1 MNIKALMVIII
12 AVIASLAI
20 ALAAG
25 QNALIAQGGTP
36 LFVIAALIAFAVNWI
51 AFIPANILKTEKFY
65 DLTGAITYLSVI
77 IIISSLSKPLDWR
90 AMIAGAFVIVWALR
104 LGSFLF
110 MRIHADGK
118 DIRFDEIKVNPMRFL
133 VAWTLQG
140 TWVFLTSAS
149 ALAIITS
156 VSRLPLDIFAYVGM
170 AIWVFGFTIE
180 VIADRQKKQFR
191 SNPDNKGKFINVGL
205 WSWSRHPN
213 YFGEITLWTGI
224 TIMSLP
230 LLSGW
235 QWVTLISPIFVILLL
250 TKISGIPTLQRTAK
264 KRWGYDKDYQ
274 DYVKNTSLLIPLP
287 PKG

>member
-1 MNIKALMVIII
+1 MNIKALMVIISAVLISLGI
-12 AVIASLAI
+12 AV
-20 ALAAG
+20 AAG
-25 QNALIAQGGTP
+25 QNALTTSGGTSI
-36 LFVIAALIAFAVNWI
+36 FVIAALIAFGVNWL
-51 AFIPANILKTEKFY
+51 AYIPANIMKTEKFY

-77 IIISSLSKPLDWR
+77 LITSLLSGPLDLR
-90 AMIAGAFVIVWALR
+90 AMIVGAFVVLWALR

-156 VSRLPLDIFAYVGM
+156 ASRLPLDIFAYIGM
-170 AIWVFGFTIE
+170 AVWVFGFAIE

-230 LLSGW
+230 LLSGL

-264 KRWGYDKDYQ
+264 KRWGDDKDYQ
-274 DYVKNTSLLIPLP
+274 NYVKNTSLLIPMP
-287 PKG
+287 PKS

>member
-1 MNIKALMVIII
+1 MKSAIVIII
-12 AVIASLAI
+12 AIVITFLVAI
-20 ALAAG
+20 AAG
-25 QNALIAQGGTP
+25 QGGAITEGGTS
-36 LFVIAALIAFAVNWI
+36 LFLVAAVIAFAVNWI

-77 IIISSLSKPLDWR
+77 IIISSLSQPLDWR
-90 AMIAGAFVIVWALR
+90 AMIVGAFVIIWALR

-149 ALAIITS
+149 ALAIITNS
-156 VSRLPLDIFAYVGM
+156 ARLPLDIFAYVGM

-180 VIADRQKKQFR
+180 VIADRRKKQFR
-191 SNPDNKGKFINVGL
+191 SNPANKGKFINVGL

-224 TIMSLP
+224 TIISLP

-235 QWVTLISPIFVILLL
+235 QWVTLISPIFVIVLL

-264 KRWGYDKDYQ
+264 KRWGDDKDYQ
-274 DYVKNTSLLIPLP
+274 EYVKNTSLLIPLP

>member
-1 MNIKALMVIII
+1 MKSAIVVIIAI
-12 AVIASLAI
+12 VITFLLAI
-20 ALAAG
+20 AAG
-25 QNALIAQGGTP
+25 QGGAITEGGTSLFLIAA
-36 LFVIAALIAFAVNWI
+36 VIAFAVNWF

-77 IIISSLSKPLDWR
+77 IIISSLSQPLDWR
-90 AMIAGAFVIVWALR
+90 AMIVGAFVIIWALR

-156 VSRLPLDIFAYVGM
+156 SARLPLDIFAYVGM

-191 SNPDNKGKFINVGL
+191 NNPDNKGKFINVGL

-235 QWVTLISPIFVILLL
+235 QWVTLISPIFVIILL

-264 KRWGYDKDYQ
+264 KRWGDDKDYQ
-274 DYVKNTSLLIPLP
+274 EYVKNTSLLIPLP

>member
-1 MNIKALMVIII
+1 MKSAIVIII
-12 AVIASLAI
+12 AILITFLVAI
-20 ALAAG
+20 AAG
-25 QNALIAQGGTP
+25 QGGAITEGGTS
-36 LFVIAALIAFAVNWI
+36 LFLVAAVIAFAVNWI

-77 IIISSLSKPLDWR
+77 IIISSLSQPLDWR
-90 AMIAGAFVIVWALR
+90 AMIVGAFVIIWALR

-149 ALAIITS
+149 ALAIITNS
-156 VSRLPLDIFAYVGM
+156 ARLPLDIFAYVGM

-191 SNPDNKGKFINVGL
+191 NNPDNKGKFINVGL

-235 QWVTLISPIFVILLL
+235 QWVTLISPIFVIILL

-264 KRWGYDKDYQ
+264 KRWGDDKDYQ
-274 DYVKNTSLLIPLP
+274 EYVKNTSLLIPLP

>member
-1 MNIKALMVIII
+1 MKSAIVIII
-12 AVIASLAI
+12 AILITFLVAI
-20 ALAAG
+20 AAG
-25 QNALIAQGGTP
+25 QGGAITEGGTSLFLIAA
-36 LFVIAALIAFAVNWI
+36 VIAFAVNWF

-77 IIISSLSKPLDWR
+77 IIISSLSQPLDWR
-90 AMIAGAFVIVWALR
+90 AMIVGAFVIIWALR

-156 VSRLPLDIFAYVGM
+156 SARLPLDIFAYVGM

-191 SNPDNKGKFINVGL
+191 NNPDNKGKFINVGL

-235 QWVTLISPIFVILLL
+235 QWVTLISPIFVIVLL

-264 KRWGYDKDYQ
+264 KRWGDDKDYQ
-274 DYVKNTSLLIPLP
+274 EYVKNTSLLIPLP

>member
-12 AVIASLAI
+12 AVLISLGIAS
-20 ALAAG
+20 AAG
-25 QNALIAQGGTP
+25 QGGAITEGGTS
-36 LFVIAALIAFAVNWI
+36 LFLVAAVIAFAVNWI

-77 IIISSLSKPLDWR
+77 IIISSLSQPLDWR
-90 AMIAGAFVIVWALR
+90 AMIVGAFVIIWALR

-156 VSRLPLDIFAYVGM
+156 SARLPLDIFAYVGM

-191 SNPDNKGKFINVGL
+191 NNPDNKGKFINVGL

-264 KRWGYDKDYQ
+264 KRWGDDKDYQ
-274 DYVKNTSLLIPLP
+274 EYVKNTSLLIPLP

>member
-1 MNIKALMVIII
+1 MNIKPLMVIISAVLISLGI
-12 AVIASLAI
+12 AF
-20 ALAAG
+20 AAG
-25 QNALIAQGGTP
+25 QNALTTEGGTS
-36 LFVIAALIAFAVNWI
+36 LFVIAALIAFGVNWL

-77 IIISSLSKPLDWR
+77 IITSLFSGPLDLR
-90 AMIAGAFVIVWALR
+90 AMIVGAFVIIWALR

-133 VAWTLQG
+133 IAWTLQG

-156 VSRLPLDIFAYVGM
+156 SSRLQLDIFAYVGM
-170 AIWVFGFTIE
+170 AVWASGFAIE

-191 SNPDNKGKFINVGL
+191 SNPNNKGKFINLGL

-230 LLSGW
+230 LLSGL

-264 KRWGYDKDYQ
+264 KRWGDDKDYQ
-274 DYVKNTSLLIPLP
+274 EYVKNTSLLIPMP
-287 PKG
+287 PKN

>member
-1 MNIKALMVIII
+1 MNIKALIVIII
-12 AVIASLAI
+12 AVLISLGIAS
-20 ALAAG
+20 AAG
-25 QNALIAQGGTP
+25 QGGAITEGGTSLFLIAA
-36 LFVIAALIAFAVNWI
+36 VIAFAVNWI

-77 IIISSLSKPLDWR
+77 IIISSLSQPLDWR
-90 AMIAGAFVIVWALR
+90 AMIVGAFVIIWALR

-149 ALAIITS
+149 ALAIITNS
-156 VSRLPLDIFAYVGM
+156 ARLPLDIFAYVGM

-191 SNPDNKGKFINVGL
+191 NNPDNKGKFINVGL

-235 QWVTLISPIFVILLL
+235 QWVTLISPIFVIILL

-264 KRWGYDKDYQ
+264 KRWGDDKDYQ
-274 DYVKNTSLLIPLP
+274 EYVKNTSLLIPLP

>member
-1 MNIKALMVIII
+1 MNIKALIVIILAFSISLGI
-12 AVIASLAI
+12 AF
-20 ALAAG
+20 AAG
-25 QNALIAQGGTP
+25 QNALTTDGGIS
-36 LFVIAALIAFAVNWI
+36 LFVIAALIAFGVNWL
-51 AFIPANILKTEKFY
+51 AYIPATIMKTEKFY

-77 IIISSLSKPLDWR
+77 IILSIFAAPLDWR
-90 AMIAGAFVIVWALR
+90 AMIVGAFVIIWALR

-110 MRIHADGK
+110 MRIHRDGK
-118 DIRFDEIKVNPMRFL
+118 DIRFDEIKINPMRFL

-156 VSRLPLDIFAYVGM
+156 ASRASLDIFAYVGM
-170 AIWVFGFTIE
+170 AVWGIGFAIE
-180 VIADRQKKQFR
+180 VIADAQKKAFR
-191 SNPDNKGKFINVGL
+191 ANPDNKGKFINVGL

-230 LLSGW
+230 LLSGL
-235 QWVTLISPIFVILLL
+235 QWVTLISPLFVILLL
-250 TKISGIPTLQRTAK
+250 TKISGIPTLQRSAK
-264 KRWGYDKDYQ
+264 KRWGDDKDYQ
-274 DYVKNTSLLIPLP
+274 DYVKNTSLLIPMP

>member
-1 MNIKALMVIII
+1 MNIKALMVIVI
-12 AVIASLAI
+12 AVIVSLGI
-20 ALAAG
+20 AFAAG
-25 QNALIAQGGTP
+25 QNALTTEGGTS
-36 LFVIAALIAFAVNWI
+36 LFVIAALIAFAVNWL
-51 AFIPANILKTEKFY
+51 AFIPANIFKTEKFY

-77 IIISSLSKPLDWR
+77 IITSSLAGSLDWR
-90 AMIAGAFVIVWALR
+90 AVIVGAFVIVWALR

-118 DIRFDEIKVNPMRFL
+118 DIRFDEIKVNPIRFL

-156 VSRLPLDIFAYVGM
+156 ASPLPLDIYAYVGM

-180 VIADRQKKQFR
+180 VIADCQKKQFR
-191 SNPDNKGKFINVGL
+191 NNPDNKGKFINVGL

-250 TKISGIPTLQRTAK
+250 TRISGIPTLQRTTK
-264 KRWGYDKDYQ
+264 KRWGDDKDYQ

>member
-1 MNIKALMVIII
+1 MNIKALLVIII
-12 AVIASLAI
+12 AVFVSLGIAY
-20 ALAAG
+20 AAG
-25 QNALIAQGGTP
+25 QNALATENGTA
-36 LFVIAALIAFAVNWI
+36 LFTIAALIAFAVNWL

-65 DLTGAITYLSVI
+65 DLTGAISYLSVI
-77 IIISSLSKPLDWR
+77 IIISSLAGPLDWR
-90 AMIAGAFVIVWALR
+90 AMIVGAFVIIWALR

-110 MRIHADGK
+110 MRIQADGK
-118 DIRFDEIKVNPMRFL
+118 DIRFDEIKINPMRFL

-140 TWVFLTSAS
+140 AWVFLTSAS

-156 VSRLPLDIFAYVGM
+156 TTRLPLGIFAYIGM
-170 AIWVFGFTIE
+170 IIWVIGFAIE
-180 VIADRQKKQFR
+180 VAADGQKKQFR
-191 SNPDNKGKFINVGL
+191 RNPDNKGKFINVGL

-235 QWVTLISPIFVILLL
+235 QWVTLISPIFVIILL

-264 KRWGYDKDYQ
+264 KRWGDDKDYQ

-287 PKG
+287 PKK